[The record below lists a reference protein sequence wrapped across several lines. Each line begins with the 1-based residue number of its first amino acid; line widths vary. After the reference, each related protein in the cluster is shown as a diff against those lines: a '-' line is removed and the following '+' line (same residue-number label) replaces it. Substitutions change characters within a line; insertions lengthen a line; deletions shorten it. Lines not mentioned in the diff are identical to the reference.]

1 LGSAFRGKLAQ
12 VDELWDMIENKD
24 DFINN
29 LVGELFTAGPSV
41 ETHLLPEDFD
51 KEAMHEIQHM
61 FNETILEIALPYIAE
76 LEEYRDNMDVVTLY
90 IKQALGLIKQ
100 SEFNKEAAD
109 LGFEIHERNE
119 NGEVKIPSLNQFM
132 PEIIEAFTGYLRD
145 KLPAMFGGPENFD
158 QERL

>member
-1 LGSAFRGKLAQ
+1 LAGAFRDNLSQ
-12 VDELWDMIENKD
+12 VDVLWDMIEDKD
-24 DFINN
+24 GFINN
-29 LVGELFTAGPSV
+29 LVNELFTSGPSIK
-41 ETHLLPEDFD
+41 THLPEDFP
-51 KEAMHEIQHM
+51 EEPMHEIQHM